1 MEAYKQEIIMLIT
14 ATVATLGYAILF
26 RLKPSRMPFAVIGG
40 LVATVVY
47 LVVRVPIQND
57 FVTNLVAAFAAT
69 VYSEICAITLKAPT
83 TVFLLPS
90 AIPLVP
96 GSALYWTM
104 DRVLHNDMDGLVYY
118 GKIASQTG
126 LGIAL
131 GIMIASVGTVIVRR
145 TLHAVFSKNAANSKN
160 K

>member
-1 MEAYKQEIIMLIT
+1 MDAYKQEIIMLVT
-14 ATVATLGYAILF
+14 AAIATLGYAILF
-26 RLKPSRMPFAVIGG
+26 RLKPSRLSFAVIGG

-47 LVVRVPIQND
+47 LVMRGLVENI
-57 FVTNLVAAFAAT
+57 FVINFVAAVAAT
-69 VYSEICAITLKAPT
+69 VYSEICATCLKAPT

-104 DRVLHNDMDGLVYY
+104 DGLLQNDVEGFLSYAKV
-118 GKIASQTG
+118 ASQTG

-131 GIMIASVGTVIVRR
+131 GIMMASLGAVIARR
-145 TLHAVFSKNAANSKN
+145 AAHSLRTDKGDGSKSK
-160 K
+160 